1 MQNVNAKERE
11 QRSSTE
17 KLNNHRF
24 LQICQ
29 CFSFK
34 MNCRSRRI
42 AHMTVMD
49 ELVSAICG
57 AAVVLVCESEYS
69 CLKLFKRKKTL
80 FFFACQFSI
89 WSTALETALNA
100 SMYFVIG
107 LRVLPMLIVILII
120 QCVGYISYPIMIL
133 LRLRFVRY
141 FPETIMYIPIVLA
154 VIFTALKYSWIHWA
168 LTDQNYYTYFLIILP
183 ITTVVL
189 AVQNMVINMFF
200 IVTAIKRYENIVHVK
215 SVIIVNI
222 IVIILE
228 CIKIVIELVVVD
240 KWVITPAIF
249 VIGQLKVRLEI
260 EILSYITQ
268 TVREHTISG

>member
-1 MQNVNAKERE
+1 
-11 QRSSTE
+11 
-17 KLNNHRF
+17 
-24 LQICQ
+24 
-29 CFSFK
+29 
-34 MNCRSRRI
+34 
-42 AHMTVMD
+42 MTVMD

-69 CLKLFKRKKTL
+69 SLKLFKRKQTP